1 MNMSSTH
8 QAKKKKHAGRPG
20 TVTSQTPTAH
30 IIALIRSSAIGAAS
44 ALGFAL
50 LFLFLASFLIRDI
63 TDPVTLTFPIAISI
77 LCLSA
82 VLCGIVTV
90 RLNNHQ
96 PLLCGITAGSTLLLL
111 CAVIRCLLSPTGETH
126 SMNSIISQISIP
138 LLSVIGAMVGHKRP
152 QARSRRRRT

>member
-1 MNMSSTH
+1 MNMSSMH

-63 TDPVTLTFPIAISI
+63 DPVTLTFPIAISI

-111 CAVIRCLLSPTGETH
+111 CAVIRCFLAPTGETH
-126 SMNSIISQISIP
+126 SLNSIISQISIP